1 MYFRFILVNV
11 FSFIKRF
18 FAFNATIYNAIVF
31 IPLFTVLS
39 TRISKR
45 AIFFIIIISLL
56 LLLRG
61 NIGTFVQFLLYFMLL
76 LSVPMF
82 KKVEFEKLLNRSF
95 IFFIIVCLYGISQK
109 LFGYTAIEINWIRSG
124 LSFAEERAFIASNDI
139 RPFSTFASMPE
150 FTLFIAVFLYH
161 FKIKQKKW
169 LLLFAFIM
177 LYISGSRGMLV
188 ATLTAYVFTFIFR
201 MYKRQH
207 LIFSFF
213 ASLLIFIF
221 LVFLFPIVFDASA
234 ESSRMLAYGS
244 FNGRIE
250 LLKSMLDKSSLLSLF
265 LGVDLS
271 GMGVENSF
279 DNLYFLL
286 IANFGL
292 FGGLYFLLFLINQ
305 KINRKSFYFL
315 SIFLGYGFYADM
327 IFSYYLMF
335 LFFFA
340 MYSRSTVIESRVNLE
355 HDTPKKT
362 LSISPI

>member
-1 MYFRFILVNV
+1 MFFRFILVNF

-56 LLLRG
+56 MLLRG
-61 NIGTFVQFLLYFMLL
+61 NIGSFVEFLMYFMLL

-82 KKVEFEKLLNRSF
+82 KRVEFERILNRSF
-95 IFFIIVCLYGISQK
+95 IFFVIVCLYGISQK

-124 LSFAEERAFIASNDI
+124 LSFAEERAFIASSDI

-161 FKIKQKKW
+161 FKVKKKKW

-188 ATLTAYVFTFIFR
+188 ATLTAYAFTFIFK
-201 MYKRQH
+201 MYKRKH
-207 LIFSFF
+207 LILSFF
-213 ASLLIFIF
+213 TSLLIFIF
-221 LVFLFPIVFDASA
+221 LIFIFPIVFDASVD
-234 ESSRMLAYGS
+234 SSRMLAYGT
-244 FNGRIE
+244 FNGRVE
-250 LLKSMLDKSSLLSLF
+250 LLKNMLDRSSLLSLF
-265 LGVDLS
+265 AGVNLS
-271 GMGVENSF
+271 EMDVKNSF

-292 FGGLYFLLFLINQ
+292 FGSLYFIHFFINQ
-305 KINRKSFYFL
+305 KINQKNFYFL

-340 MYSRSTVIESRVNLE
+340 MYSRSTVLESSFN
-355 HDTPKKT
+355 HDQDMPQKT
-362 LSISPI
+362 LSVSPI